1 MISLLEIAQSINEA
15 EVDDDKIVKYKDKDG
30 ESAEMKAGSAKTMEK
45 DHPAKIAWDKM
56 QDDGGDDKKDSG
68 GKLAGSDF
76 DRDSGGDDNVKS
88 DDEEISDA
96 NSGPIDT
103 DDIMDMLKKDPEVV
117 DKMGDDV
124 YWDGMD
130 LVSSKFDDDTIA
142 SIPDDS
148 NMTLGDLKKQIMDYE
163 GEEDDE
169 NEFSGPNPDDSE
181 NLEDAEETVTYY
193 EDELNHHQERL
204 QAAQD
209 VLDDA
214 LKDPENAKDDIKRAK
229 EAIAKHKQGIKINTS
244 KLKDANKKVKSFG
257 GDDFNQDIIDP
268 QGVDAIE
275 AGEARDYIE
284 SNDLDADGIQNMW
297 DSLQAKGYKYY
308 NNYYRDVGKDIQRR
322 IDYLKDG
329 KGSDGFPMTS
339 DVAEMKDKA
348 KIGKLMQV
356 FTKQHPLKKSD
367 KKSESIKVIDGKKY
381 KAIKESKKNPRI
393 LKEIYDRTFR
403 SLK

>member
-1 MISLLEIAQSINEA
+1 MKLLNSYKKIAKEFIKEAAWDRKFGEPLPTLEDVMKEA
-15 EVDDDKIVKYKDKDG
+15 EVDDDEIIKYKDKDG

-56 QDDGGDDKKDSG
+56 ADDGGDGEKDSS
-68 GKLAGSDF
+68 GKLGGSDF
-76 DRDSGGDDNVKS
+76 DRDGGDSEKDDEKLVTGPGS
-88 DDEEISDA
+88 DDD
-96 NSGPIDT
+96 
-103 DDIMDMLKKDPEVV
+103 
-117 DKMGDDV
+117 
-124 YWDGMD
+124 
-130 LVSSKFDDDTIA
+130 
-142 SIPDDS
+142 
-148 NMTLGDLKKQIMDYE
+148 
-163 GEEDDE
+163 ED
-169 NEFSGPNPDDSE
+169 
-181 NLEDAEETVTYY
+181 
-193 EDELNHHQERL
+193 
-204 QAAQD
+204 
-209 VLDDA
+209 
-214 LKDPENAKDDIKRAK
+214 
-229 EAIAKHKQGIKINTS
+229 
-244 KLKDANKKVKSFG
+244 
-257 GDDFNQDIIDP
+257 DDFNQDIIDP

-308 NNYYRDVGKDIQRR
+308 DNYYRDVGKDIQRR

-339 DVAEMKDKA
+339 DAAEMKDKA

>member
-1 MISLLEIAQSINEA
+1 MNEA

-56 QDDGGDDKKDSG
+56 ADDGGDGEKDSS
-68 GKLAGSDF
+68 GKLGGSDF
-76 DRDSGGDDNVKS
+76 DRDGGDSEKDDEKLVTGPGS
-88 DDEEISDA
+88 DDD
-96 NSGPIDT
+96 
-103 DDIMDMLKKDPEVV
+103 
-117 DKMGDDV
+117 
-124 YWDGMD
+124 
-130 LVSSKFDDDTIA
+130 
-142 SIPDDS
+142 
-148 NMTLGDLKKQIMDYE
+148 
-163 GEEDDE
+163 ED
-169 NEFSGPNPDDSE
+169 
-181 NLEDAEETVTYY
+181 
-193 EDELNHHQERL
+193 
-204 QAAQD
+204 
-209 VLDDA
+209 
-214 LKDPENAKDDIKRAK
+214 
-229 EAIAKHKQGIKINTS
+229 
-244 KLKDANKKVKSFG
+244 
-257 GDDFNQDIIDP
+257 DDFNQDIIDP

-308 NNYYRDVGKDIQRR
+308 DNYYRDVGKDIQRR

-329 KGSDGFPMTS
+329 KGHDGFPMTS